1 MTGSRLDGFRQS
13 ALEAIAALS
22 MLLAGLSLV
31 GLTGIVAT
39 AIGLR
44 LTGSNL
50 PSADDLASILLAGTF
65 TLGFAAAVASGDH
78 IRVLFFVKRL
88 PSWPRWLVAAFVE
101 ALSVVAVGLLTIG
114 LWRVWHTAFVAG
126 SMSLGTLAIPR
137 AVPIGVVAVG
147 VTLLEIAL
155 VLHALGVLSS
165 PPRAGRPDF
174 DAAEP
179 DADRT
184 SPDGS

>member
-1 MTGSRLDGFRQS
+1 MHSVTGLRET
-13 ALEAIAALS
+13 ALSAIAALS

-39 AIGLR
+39 AIGMR
-44 LTGSNL
+44 LAGSNL

-78 IRVLFFVKRL
+78 IRVLFFVRRL
-88 PSWPRWLVAAFVE
+88 PAWPRWLLATMTEV
-101 ALSVVAVGLLTIG
+101 LSVVAVGLLTVG

-126 SMSLGTLAIPR
+126 TMSLGTLAIPR

-155 VLHALGVLSS
+155 VLHALGRIAT
-165 PPRAGRPDF
+165 PPRAGHP
-174 DAAEP
+174 ESVSP
-179 DADRT
+179 PPGGDRAG
-184 SPDGS
+184 SDGS